1 MNPHKRPINWT
12 PERLKLLREYYPTM
26 FTDALAK
33 WIGCSVRTLQR
44 KARELGLKKVDNFNQ
59 VRSADISRKVSD
71 GVKRAYREGRKTS
84 RFRKGVRSNPQGEF
98 KPGFKFKGEIEEGRK
113 EKIRETY
120 RRKKLIQIYMPKT
133 AK

>member
-12 PERLKLLREYYPTM
+12 PQRLKLLREYYPTM
-26 FTDALAK
+26 FTEALAK
-33 WIGCSVRTLQR
+33 WIGCSERTLQ
-44 KARELGLKKVDNFNQ
+44 ELGLKKVDNFNQ
-59 VRSADISRKVSD
+59 VRSRDISRKVSD
-71 GVKRAYREGRKTS
+71 GVKKAYREGRMTS

-98 KPGFKFKGEIEEGRK
+98 KPGFKFEGQIEEARK

-133 AK
+133 EK